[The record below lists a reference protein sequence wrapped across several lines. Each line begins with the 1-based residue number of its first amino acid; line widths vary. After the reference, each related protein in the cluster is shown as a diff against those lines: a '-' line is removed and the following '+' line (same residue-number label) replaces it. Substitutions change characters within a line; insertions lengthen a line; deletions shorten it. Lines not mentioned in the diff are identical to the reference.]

1 MGKKTLDELVTAYNK
16 NNKAQYGLI
25 SLDHILYRSSKEDLL
40 EFVKKHEI
48 SLSESDLESK
58 NSIILKILDFFLS
71 KFSTDDDLKTKFC
84 DPIDYLGKIIY
95 DDLYL
100 ENCSMDFDFIS
111 KTELIN
117 IFAEYCADLGI
128 NVYRCD
134 HINGYD
140 LDLYLTKKP
149 KGIFTTTESVIVRT
163 GFELNKDNYDE
174 MIGNLARST
183 LIAEWKLFVTT
194 PIGAKN
200 IGLERLIADMKRINT
215 WLYIIDPVQQR
226 VLGVTKGKNS
236 KARDSELR
244 DRLISSLPQR
254 PIRAGSQVIKIS
266 KYAFDERSAY
276 KPKKI
281 RMNYIDPIVSR
292 HDHWSTQKKE
302 KKYKNNFQMLLIMGR
317 ESGINIFSYSDSA
330 NETNINEQM
339 ISGFLTAIDSF
350 VQTLSGSTGLQ
361 EISYKGFKICA
372 EIGENIKIITI
383 LSESSDDIFRERLK
397 YLVKQIESRF
407 ENQIKISLDT
417 GEKILENNE
426 DINKRLNSLIIQI
439 LDI

>member
-1 MGKKTLDELVTAYNK
+1 MGKKTLDELVSAYNK

-25 SLDHILYRSSKEDLL
+25 SLDHILYRSSIEDLQK
-40 EFVKKHEI
+40 FVKKHGI
-48 SLSESDLESK
+48 ILSESDLESK
-58 NSIILKILDFFLS
+58 DSIILEILDFFLT
-71 KFSTDDDLKTKFC
+71 KFSTDNDLKTKFC

-95 DDLYL
+95 EDLYL

-117 IFAEYCADLGI
+117 VFAEYCADLGI

-134 HINGYD
+134 HIEGYD

-200 IGLERLIADMKRINT
+200 IGMERLIADMKRINT
-215 WLYIIDPVQQR
+215 WLYIIDPVQKR
-226 VLGVTKGKNS
+226 VLGITKGKNS

-244 DRLISSLPQR
+244 DRLIASLPQR

-292 HDHWSTQKKE
+292 HDYWSTQKKE
-302 KKYKNNFQMLLIMGR
+302 KKYRNNFQTLLIMSK
-317 ESGINIFSYSDSA
+317 ESGINIFSYSENKSSS
-330 NETNINEQM
+330 NEQL

-397 YLVKQIESRF
+397 YLRKQIESRF
-407 ENQIKISLDT
+407 ENQIKISLET

-426 DINKRLNSLIIQI
+426 VINQRLKNLIIQI